1 MQSEKEKIKN
11 MLNPRQR
18 AFVTLLKRELSR
30 KGVRKT
36 LGQIAREVGYSP
48 SRANQPG
55 AILKSKEVK
64 KEIDDF
70 VRMLDDKRR
79 LSLTH
84 IDNTKL
90 KRSSARDLAYIT
102 DVLTKNHQ
110 LLSGGETEKVEYEFI
125 IGDGKE
131 KGKD

>member
-1 MQSEKEKIKN
+1 
-11 MLNPRQR
+11 
-18 AFVTLLKRELSR
+18 
-30 KGVRKT
+30 
-36 LGQIAREVGYSP
+36 
-48 SRANQPG
+48 
-55 AILKSKEVK
+55 
-64 KEIDDF
+64 
-70 VRMLDDKRR
+70 MLDDKRR